1 MTRKELLACVYFMRA
16 YSHYLYGRHFLLR
29 TDHAPLRWLLGR
41 KDPRDQQARWMQR
54 LSDFQYTVEHR
65 PGKKHGNAD
74 TLSRMPAG
82 KCFRGKEC
90 FHPGK
95 DHPASRVAPGTQI
108 SHEELQQGYGSGGGP
123 EPAPTTEDEVEGGHA
138 ARGRG
143 PAP

>member
-1 MTRKELLACVYFMRA
+1 MQEQDGHERVLAYGSRVLSKEERNYCVKRKELLACVYFMRA

-74 TLSRMPAG
+74 ALLSLI
-82 KCFRGKEC
+82 
-90 FHPGK
+90 H
-95 DHPASRVAPGTQI
+95 I
-108 SHEELQQGYGSGGGP
+108 
-123 EPAPTTEDEVEGGHA
+123 
-138 ARGRG
+138 
-143 PAP
+143 